1 MKKNSATLK
10 LYFSS
15 GQRPELLKTIFECPK
30 MSTTIVGQRTLGL
43 LPQGTVSFKWTQCTR
58 ALSMFF
64 LKARIQIPKHGEST
78 PLLEGYALS
87 PAASLG
93 ARLWKRDKAWIHDL
107 FGTDKDG
114 KPVLRS
120 LAIGINVRQ
129 KIKAPIQLFLRT
141 SFLPV
146 EGIQIFQDDKEITN
160 SPKQLRLLYE
170 SLLEA
175 WVPMECVHK
184 AQKSPLLAES
194 QLAA

>member
-1 MKKNSATLK
+1 MKKSSLK

-15 GQRPELLKTIFECPK
+15 GQKPELLKTIFDCPK
-30 MSTTIVGQRTLGL
+30 MGTTIVGQRTLGL

-58 ALSMFF
+58 ALAMFF
-64 LKARIQIPKHGEST
+64 LKARIQIPKFGEST

-93 ARLWKRDKAWIHDL
+93 ARLWKREKGWMHDL

-120 LAIGINVRQ
+120 LAIGINIRQ
-129 KIKAPIQLFLRT
+129 KTKAPIQLFLRT
-141 SFLPV
+141 SFLPL
-146 EGIQIFQDDKEITN
+146 EGIQIFQEDKEITN
-160 SPKQLRLLYE
+160 SPKQLKILYE

-175 WVPMECVHK
+175 WVPIECAHK
-184 AQKSPLLAES
+184 GQKIALLTES